1 MDVRGM
7 VELIKKDIGKTNS
20 YDRYPIR
27 FFSVHYEEG
36 VADKLIQLQ
45 SQIENAEI
53 CDVKDFLANRE
64 DGWFSPDAFCKK
76 ICGLYDPK
84 NYIVVGFSEYVRFI
98 NEPKFVSMLLTLL
111 EIENTA
117 SNRKRRIYIPCFALY
132 NQISSTIRKMHR
144 RMDVYNPLMN
154 ETDGEDLP
162 RVYFLKSGISA
173 GVKTNDVEKSRHKAE
188 YADNL
193 FF

>member
-117 SNRKRRIYIPCFALY
+117 SVLTC
-132 NQISSTIRKMHR
+132 
-144 RMDVYNPLMN
+144 
-154 ETDGEDLP
+154 
-162 RVYFLKSGISA
+162 
-173 GVKTNDVEKSRHKAE
+173 
-188 YADNL
+188 
-193 FF
+193 